1 VAADTAAVPRPT
13 AKRRSEVRPLI
24 RSGPRS
30 LLFPVID
37 SPYFVPLCFA
47 VYLGLRLAVVAFL
60 PIQQT
65 SDNLWYYHR
74 AAALAAGQ
82 GYSENHLPT
91 AFWPVG
97 WPGFLGGVFW
107 LTGPSPL
114 VGQIVNL
121 VCAAAIF
128 VSTLRLGS
136 ILFADP
142 RVGRL
147 GVLLLTIYPN
157 QIAYVPLL
165 STELFYTVLVLLAVD
180 LLVGG
185 ENTLRWIAG
194 GGVFGF
200 ATLTKAQTLLLPAV
214 LLAAWWAAG
223 SHDRRMRRSLGRAV
237 VVYAAMAV
245 VILPWTARNYRVF
258 RQIIP
263 VSTNGGLTLLSGN
276 NPSAQGDYTQNDPL
290 VAQVP
295 HSVSQQVAADHLA
308 TALALQWIRQHPGA
322 AFALVPKKIWRLW
335 APDGEGEWAYQSG
348 YPAYNKYSAIFR
360 TLRFSNQAYY
370 FGLLLL
376 ALSSIYYLSKGA
388 RMARGEAVTGFVLIL
403 YTTAISII
411 FSGQS
416 RLHFFVM
423 PWIAMYAAW
432 TILEA
437 MRAGQ
442 PVARAPA

>member
-1 VAADTAAVPRPT
+1 MMAAGAPDGKSERT
-13 AKRRSEVRPLI
+13 EVRPLT
-24 RSGPRS
+24 RRGPRS
-30 LLFPVID
+30 RLLPVID

-47 VYLGLRLAVVAFL
+47 VYLGLRLAGVAFV

-82 GYSENHLPT
+82 GYTENLIPT

-107 LTGPSPL
+107 LTGPSTL

-121 VCAAAIF
+121 ACAAVIF
-128 VSTLRLGS
+128 VSTLRLGG

-142 RVGRL
+142 RVGRV
-147 GVLLLTIYPN
+147 GVLLLTFYPN
-157 QIAYVPLL
+157 QIAYVPVL
-165 STELFYTVLVLLAVD
+165 STELFYTALVLLAVE

-185 ENTLRWIAG
+185 EHTWRSIAG
-194 GGVFGF
+194 GGIFGF
-200 ATLTKAQTLLLPAV
+200 ATLTKAQTVLLPAV

-223 SHDRRMRRSLGRAV
+223 SHERRLWRSLGRAV

-245 VILPWTARNYRVF
+245 VILPWSARNYRVF
-258 RQIIP
+258 HEIIL
-263 VSTNGGLTLLSGN
+263 VSTNGGLTLLSAN
-276 NPSAQGDYTQNDPL
+276 NPSAQGDYTPNDPL

-295 HSVSQQVAADHLA
+295 HGVSEQVAADHLA
-308 TALALQWIRQHPGA
+308 TSLALQWLRQHPGA
-322 AFALVPKKIWRLW
+322 GLALVPKKIWRLW

-348 YPAYNKYSAIFR
+348 YPAYDKYSAIFR
-360 TLRFSNQAYY
+360 GLRFFNQAYY
-370 FGLLLL
+370 FGLLLACL
-376 ALSSIYYLSKGA
+376 LSMYYLSKGA
-388 RMARGEAVTGFVLIL
+388 QMARAEAVTGYTLIL

-416 RLHFFVM
+416 RFHFFVM
-423 PWIAMYAAW
+423 PWIAMYASW

-437 MRAGQ
+437 MRAGR
-442 PVARAPA
+442 PVARATA